1 MNDAQYDNTNQTEME
16 AFVGDPTEQSI
27 VCPPANASAEAPET
41 VVEEVA
47 ASAEAIAANP
57 CVPEDPCADPDP
69 DPGSLDAKEQAT
81 LLDELRG
88 ELNALKNDLN
98 AARER
103 AARTEREY
111 AEFCELYPNVSI
123 EACNDRVW
131 RAVEAGVP
139 LAAAY
144 ALEERRNAM
153 RRETASVSNAQN
165 RDRSV
170 GRIRDNQQD
179 FFTPDEVRAMNA
191 QDVRSNLS
199 KIMLSMKKW
208 GKY

>member
-1 MNDAQYDNTNQTEME
+1 MNDAQYDNKIQTEVE
-16 AFVGDPTEQSI
+16 ASACDPTEPES
-27 VCPPANASAEAPET
+27 VCDPARVREEAFET
-41 VVEEVA
+41 ALEEA
-47 ASAEAIAANP
+47 ATAAEAIVADP
-57 CVPEDPCADPDP
+57 CVSEDPCADLDP
-69 DPGSLDAKEQAT
+69 DPGSLAAKEQAA

-88 ELNALKNDLN
+88 ELNALKKDLS

-131 RAVEAGVP
+131 CAVEAGVP

-144 ALEERRNAM
+144 ALEERRNAV
-153 RRETASVSNAQN
+153 RRQTAALSNAQN

-179 FFTPDEVRAMNA
+179 FFTPDEVRSMNA

-208 GKY
+208 GIN